1 MKAFLPLTAAALLLT
16 GCFGASADNSA
27 PTENKTAAPGV
38 DMQDPQTAANAFM
51 EMIGRDFLPTCNPE
65 PYFAFV
71 AYPEGITP
79 EQIAAGKQQLVA
91 ACQGLEERE
100 LRARDTLNMK
110 AHGMA
115 DGEAPGTILV
125 HYRDGKG
132 GEIAYPFVKTAQG
145 WKYPFPF

>member
-1 MKAFLPLTAAALLLT
+1 MKTLLPLAFAAAFLG
-16 GCFGASADNSA
+16 GCFGNNGDKAATTDA
-27 PTENKTAAPGV
+27 PAAGV
-38 DMQDPQTAANAFM
+38 DLHDPQAAGDAFM
-51 EMIGRDFLPTCNPE
+51 QMIAREFLPDCNPE

-91 ACQGLEERE
+91 ACQALEERE
-100 LRARDTLNMK
+100 LRALDTRKMK

-115 DGEAPGTILV
+115 DGEAPGTIVV
-125 HYRDGKG
+125 HYRDDKG